1 MSYTIKRLHIVGFR
15 NYENFDLEP
24 DPSLTVLVGPNAV
37 GKTNLIEAVQLVTEA
52 RSFRGGS
59 WSEMIR
65 WESQDASVRLDAVD
79 GERVHTVELDITADG
94 RRIYRVNGKPRR
106 TVSEVS
112 GIIPCVL
119 FTPEDL
125 GLIKNSA
132 ETRRNLLDG
141 IGTQLS
147 KTYAQLKTEYD
158 RVVKQRNALLR
169 NESVSEDRLAPWD
182 ERLVALGSRLVKHRL
197 GLFDRLMQAAS
208 VLYGQIAKDGPLT
221 ARYVPSWERESREV
235 SGKEPA
241 EALEGLLLETKT
253 DERAR
258 KMTLAGPHRDE
269 IVFKLDG
276 RDARTYASQGQQRTV
291 ALALKLAEVKV
302 VADISGS
309 RPVLLLDD
317 VMSELDESRRTAFTE
332 LVGSTTQTIV
342 TTTNLGYFTKNV
354 IDRAKVVTLA

>member
-1 MSYTIKRLHIVGFR
+1 
-15 NYENFDLEP
+15 
-24 DPSLTVLVGPNAV
+24 
-37 GKTNLIEAVQLVTEA
+37 
-52 RSFRGGS
+52 
-59 WSEMIR
+59 MIR
-65 WESQDASVRLDAVD
+65 WESQAASVRLDAVD
-79 GERVHTVELDITADG
+79 GDRVHAVELDITKDG
-94 RRIYRVNGKPRR
+94 RRVYRVNGKPRR

-125 GLIKNSA
+125 GIIKNSA
-132 ETRRNLLDG
+132 ETRRNLLDE

-147 KTYAQLKTEYD
+147 KTYALLKTEYD
-158 RVVKQRNALLR
+158 RVVRQRNALLR
-169 NESVSEDRLAPWD
+169 GDVVFEDHLAPWD

-208 VLYGQIAKDGPLT
+208 VVYNQVASDGPLT
-221 ARYVPSWERESREV
+221 ARYVPSWERGSKDI
-235 SGKEPA
+235 SGKDPA
-241 EALEGLLLETKT
+241 EALEGFLLETKME
-253 DERAR
+253 ERAR

-269 IVFKLDG
+269 IVFNLGD

-302 VADISGS
+302 VADISGV

-332 LVGSTTQTIV
+332 LVGNAAQTIV
-342 TTTNLGYFTKNV
+342 TTTNLGYFTKDVVN
-354 IDRAKVVTLA
+354 RAKVVTLA